1 MRLKKLPKKQRQKRP
16 RPWPELFLMSL
27 SKTQRL
33 LLALTLALAGMLTPG
48 FAQAP
53 PSAGTEDAR
62 IADELQARVKQYLD
76 LRQKA
81 GGKLPG
87 PDNVSAHIVSRQ
99 RELADKV
106 RVVRAGAKQGEVF
119 TPEIVQYFR
128 RQIAASL
135 AGRHGHKIRSS
146 LRHAEPVNIQL
157 QINQSYPDRVPL
169 QSTPPTLLLNLPQLA
184 DGMEYRILG
193 RQLVLR
199 DSEANI
205 IVDYIPEALPD
216 IRK

>member
-1 MRLKKLPKKQRQKRP
+1 
-16 RPWPELFLMSL
+16 MSL

-33 LLALTLALAGMLTPG
+33 LLVLTLALAGMLTPG

-53 PSAGTEDAR
+53 PSAGTEGAR
-62 IADELQARVKQYLD
+62 VADELQAKVKQYLD

-81 GGKLPG
+81 GGKLPSS
-87 PDNVSAHIVSRQ
+87 DNVSANIVSRQ

-106 RVVRAGAKQGEVF
+106 RVARAGARQGEIL
-119 TPEIVQYFR
+119 TPEIAQYLK
-128 RQIAASL
+128 RQIATTL

-157 QINQSYPDRVPL
+157 QINQSYPERVPL
-169 QSTPPTLLLNLPQLA
+169 QSTPPTLLLNLPQLP

-193 RQLVLR
+193 HQLVLR